1 MDARAGPQSQLTESQ
16 DCPPVKRRWGQQAAA
31 AGERWVLLFDGE
43 CAFCNSA
50 VVQIHEADTLGQ
62 FWFAPLQGDF
72 AKPLMAAREDL
83 ASLST
88 VVFLVHGEAS
98 PSDQAKHV
106 YVRSDAIV
114 ELCKRLGGWR
124 RVASWGRIIPRP
136 IRDGLY
142 DFIARRRHK
151 LLKKQACVIPSAEL
165 RSRTLP

>member
-1 MDARAGPQSQLTESQ
+1 MDAKTGPEHQPANPGPYPSGQ
-16 DCPPVKRRWGQQAAA
+16 RRWGQKVASR
-31 AGERWVLLFDGE
+31 GERWVLLFDGD

-50 VVQIHEADTLGQ
+50 VVQIHKADTLGQ
-62 FWFAPLQGDF
+62 FWFAPLQGEF
-72 AKPLMAAREDL
+72 ARPLMAARKDL

-88 VVFLVHGEAS
+88 VVFLVVGEKS
-98 PSDQAKHV
+98 KSDEAKHV

-124 RVASWGRIIPRP
+124 RVASCGRIVPRA
-136 IRDGLY
+136 IRDRLY
-142 DFIARRRHK
+142 NFIARHRHK